1 LKHYPELDDL
11 LGRSVTRL
19 LADIDEASDRLD
31 ILRAMPFEDGMRA
44 ITLAYET
51 QDVIAYIARLD
62 RALAVAVGEIL
73 R

>member
-11 LGRSVTRL
+11 LGRSAARL
-19 LADIDEASDRLD
+19 LMDIKEAQDRLD

-44 ITLAYET
+44 ITLAYEA
-51 QDVIAYIARLD
+51 QDVRAYIERLD
-62 RALAVAVGEIL
+62 RALAIAVGEIL